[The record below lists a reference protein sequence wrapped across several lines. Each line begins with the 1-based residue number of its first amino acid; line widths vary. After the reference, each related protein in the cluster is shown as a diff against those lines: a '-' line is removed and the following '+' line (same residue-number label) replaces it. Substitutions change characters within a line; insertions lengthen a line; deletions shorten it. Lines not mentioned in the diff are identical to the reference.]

1 MKYYRD
7 TVDLFLFVIQCQKQ
21 MFENEYYIREKRK
34 LLEKLLKLSPYLINQ
49 LDEKGNDPLLYIRL
63 KVHGCRH

>member
-1 MKYYRD
+1 
-7 TVDLFLFVIQCQKQ
+7 
-21 MFENEYYIREKRK
+21 RK

-49 LDEKGNDPLLYIRL
+49 LDEKGNDPLLYILL